1 MGRIYTRPE
10 FLLLIFLA
18 GAVKLDG
25 VKAISAQAVEFA
37 AEVRPVVV
45 AIMKEVQ
52 EATVELLCFVATA
65 YRAIEQWFAGEE
77 QTSHERDDQARSIVT
92 IRSGRSYEAIK
103 DAIGIDNDS
112 PLTEWYRKQSESLPT
127 PLRFI
132 RHYAVCLVPE
142 ATWTDE
148 TTELLHKFQHGSFF
162 ELTGPNMVDKEG
174 DAVCWGEEKVRSIDG
189 IVEIGLVSYDS
200 ETISERSWG
209 RYDTIWW
216 NCSAFAIRLA
226 CMILPDLDQK
236 ELLRRLLLFVC
247 ESRLRTLEFA
257 MSDSHGDICLKSL
270 ASGLVSWVGV
280 AGSALLTGAAPV
292 VLMTAFMGSGAFAL
306 GSTCLCIWRASRVG
320 AKEYPKWKARS

>member
-1 MGRIYTRPE
+1 
-10 FLLLIFLA
+10 
-18 GAVKLDG
+18 
-25 VKAISAQAVEFA
+25 
-37 AEVRPVVV
+37 
-45 AIMKEVQ
+45 MKEVQ
-52 EATVELLCFVATA
+52 EATVELLCFVVTA

-77 QTSHERDDQARSIVT
+77 QTSHERDDQAR
-92 IRSGRSYEAIK
+92 RAIWK
-103 DAIGIDNDS
+103 
-112 PLTEWYRKQSESLPT
+112 
-127 PLRFI
+127 
-132 RHYAVCLVPE
+132 
-142 ATWTDE
+142 DE
-148 TTELLHKFQHGSFF
+148 TTEMLQKFQHGSFF

-174 DAVCWGEEKVRSIDG
+174 DAVCWGEKKVRSIDG
-189 IVEIGLVSYDS
+189 IVEIGLVSYDN
-200 ETISERSWG
+200 ETLSERFYNSLRKAWG

-216 NCSAFAIRLA
+216 NCSDFAIRLA

-236 ELLRRLLLFVC
+236 ELLRRLLLSVC

-257 MSDSHGDICLKSL
+257 ISDSHGDICLKSL